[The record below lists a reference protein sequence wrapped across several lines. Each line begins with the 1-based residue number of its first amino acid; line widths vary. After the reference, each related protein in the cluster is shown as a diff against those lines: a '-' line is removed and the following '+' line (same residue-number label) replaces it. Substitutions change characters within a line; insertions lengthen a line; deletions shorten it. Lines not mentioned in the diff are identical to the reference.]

1 MLLHIISKQS
11 FLVVLEDDDV
21 AAADDDDDDN
31 GSQIKPLS
39 VDILLDLRDFQDH
52 QAHFANP
59 LDRTIFMP
67 RLVVNLCIVHD

>member
-21 AAADDDDDDN
+21 AAADDDDDN

-52 QAHFANP
+52 QEHFANP
-59 LDRTIFMP
+59 LNRTIFMP
-67 RLVVNLCIVHD
+67 RVVV